1 MVELQHRFTVPAG
14 VEETWA
20 HFNDIASVAQCFPG
34 AQVTE
39 ADEESFTGTVKVKL
53 GPIALVYNGSGTF
66 VEKDESAHRMVIDA
80 KGKDKRGNGTA
91 GAKVTAVMTETDTG
105 STEVSVTTDLAITGK
120 AAQFGRGNVM
130 KDVSD
135 KLLGQ
140 FVSCLEQRMDSPAD
154 PEPEAEPAA
163 AAPPPTPPEEKSA
176 PTAPPGDTTTE
187 PQPAAAVPPPPP
199 KPAPRPAPKPAP
211 KQDDDEALDL
221 GATVLPVLARAYWKQ
236 GVAALAVLALLIWWF
251 TRD

>member
-1 MVELQHRFTVPAG
+1 MVELQHQFTVPAG

-20 HFNDIASVAQCFPG
+20 HFNDIASVAECFPG

-39 ADEESFTGTVKVKL
+39 SDEQSFTGTVKVKL
-53 GPIALVYNGSGTF
+53 GPIALVYNGTGTF
-66 VEKDESAHRMVIDA
+66 VEKDEAAHRMVIDA

-91 GAKVTAVMTETDTG
+91 GAKVTAVMAETEPGT
-105 STEVSVTTDLAITGK
+105 TEVSVTTDLAITGK

-140 FVSCLEQRMDSPAD
+140 FVSCLEQRMDGSDAAAPEEPA
-154 PEPEAEPAA
+154 AVAA
-163 AAPPPTPPEEKSA
+163 AAPPAPPEEESA
-176 PTAPPGDTTTE
+176 PTAPPGDTT
-187 PQPAAAVPPPPP
+187 PAAPAPAPAPEPPP
-199 KPAPRPAPKPAP
+199 KR
-211 KQDDDEALDL
+211 DDEALDL

-236 GVAALAVLALLIWWF
+236 ALAALAAVALIIWWAS
-251 TRD
+251 RD